1 MRSGARDHRSSEA
14 RSKPRAMPVVMLVAA
29 IFTGACGKSG
39 EQTARET
46 AAREA
51 AMQKVLTDSIAE
63 EREKD
68 RRMRDAAVE
77 QANERLARVAAAHE
91 SEVASAATERARPSV
106 ESKQGELASAL
117 RRYTEKLLQSINDPA
132 SAHVRKAELSPKQN
146 GMCAEF
152 NARTKAGAYA
162 GFKRVVVTD
171 DRVAA
176 EEPPTRDSLT
186 QFLVFQI
193 AARDTGCFP
202 DVEKVRILQ

>member
-1 MRSGARDHRSSEA
+1 MKSCLSL
-14 RSKPRAMPVVMLVAA
+14 VVILVAMTA
-29 IFTGACGKSG
+29 LAACGKSG

-46 AAREA
+46 AARDA
-51 AMQKVLTDSIAE
+51 AMQKALADSIAE

-77 QANERLARVAAAHE
+77 QANERTAREAAAHE
-91 SEVASAATERARPSV
+91 VEVAAAAVERARPSA
-106 ESKQGELASAL
+106 EKQQAELAAAL
-117 RRYTEKLLQSINDPA
+117 RKYTEKLLQAVNEPA
-132 SAHVRKAELSPKQN
+132 SAQIRKAELSPKQN

-152 NARTKAGAYA
+152 NAKTKAGAYH

-171 DRVAA
+171 ARVTV
-176 EEPPTRDSLT
+176 EEPPTRESLT